1 LTKIS
6 IGIYTHSLL
15 ISILSI
21 GSRTKPVRRKTL
33 VCNFWSVGEFVGNKL
48 TDGFRDRQ
56 SAQKNWYI
64 SFQLYFPQEVCH
76 INNRNTTCNFIGVF
90 ICLSVYPS
98 VNITYHQWN
107 IIYNSIRDLTVLVIF
122 ATILFQHSEIYRRTW
137 HYKVMLCKVHYIV
150 QINQNYLL
158 LCQLTCPYLHLN
170 FLRWFCHY
178 HHLDWL
184 VCVHWTS
191 KHHSTPQRQHQ
202 HQQKYYRRHENFNFL
217 LKTLDNATQYRS
229 TKSPSWKTLSSTINS
244 LFPSWTTLTRPL
256 SLVFTT
262 DNQSTL
268 ECFFLN

>member
-1 LTKIS
+1 ME
-6 IGIYTHSLL
+6 
-15 ISILSI
+15 
-21 GSRTKPVRRKTL
+21 PVRWKTL
-33 VCNFWSVGEFVGNKL
+33 VGNFWSVGEFVGNKL
-48 TDGFRDRQ
+48 TDGFKDGQ
-56 SAQKNWYI
+56 SAPKKLI
-64 SFQLYFPQEVCH
+64 H
-76 INNRNTTCNFIGVF
+76 FIPYVF
-90 ICLSVYPS
+90 SSGSLPYKRHKYHMQFHRCFYMFVGKY
-98 VNITYHQWN
+98 NI

-122 ATILFQHSEIYRRTW
+122 ATIPFQHSGIYRRTW

-268 ECFFLN
+268 EWFFLN